1 LLASV
6 LSFSFW
12 LLLLV
17 LRLYLLLFSVLSQVL
32 LATFVLLPNVFGNF
46 QIQSQ
51 KEVDIEELRGP
62 NCYGKL
68 MLLVVLLW
76 WGKGFLTLDRKLA
89 ALMTTWELPVEAEH
103 VMVGFEPIDLILLL
117 GS

>member
-1 LLASV
+1 
-6 LSFSFW
+6 
-12 LLLLV
+12 
-17 LRLYLLLFSVLSQVL
+17 
-32 LATFVLLPNVFGNF
+32 
-46 QIQSQ
+46 
-51 KEVDIEELRGP
+51 
-62 NCYGKL
+62 